1 VSRRGG
7 IVRPSKRPPGWL
19 PPGPEPAGP
28 GDREDLWPA
37 EGEDLCHLT
46 GSWRIFQRTGGHRYS
61 LDDTSTAWYALR
73 AAKGRDI
80 NRHLDLGCGI
90 GSVLL
95 MVVWG
100 LDPETV
106 SVGIEAQ
113 ELSHG
118 LAERSI
124 AYNGVDHRVRAL
136 NGDIREASMLPDDA
150 RFDLV
155 TGSPPYIPIGD
166 GVMSDKEQCAPA
178 RFELRG
184 GIEDYCLAAARW
196 MAPDGLFVFCHA
208 APQRQRCLDA
218 ARAAGMTVVRFQE
231 VVPRAGRNPLLT
243 LFVARFTGDGDP
255 EPLEDA
261 PLVVRDVDGAR
272 TPDYLSL
279 RNDMG
284 MPP

>member
-1 VSRRGG
+1 MSRRGG
-7 IVRPSKRPPGWL
+7 IVRPSKRPPGWE

-73 AAKGRDI
+73 AAKGREVR
-80 NRHLDLGCGI
+80 RHLDLGCGI

-100 LDPETV
+100 LDADNE

-118 LAERSI
+118 LAQRSI

-136 NGDIREASMLPDDA
+136 NGDIRNPEMLPA
-150 RFDLV
+150 AGKFDLV

-184 GIEDYCLAAARW
+184 GIEDYCEAAARW

-208 APQRQRCLDA
+208 APQRDRCLDA
-218 ARAAGMTVVRFQE
+218 ARAAGLVVTRFKE
-231 VVPRAGRNPLLT
+231 VIPREGRSPLLT
-243 LFVARFTGDGDP
+243 LFVARFAGADDP
-255 EPLEDA
+255 EPVAED
-261 PLVVRDVDGAR
+261 PLVVRDAAGAR
-272 TPDYLSL
+272 APGYLEL

>member
-1 VSRRGG
+1 M
-7 IVRPSKRPPGWL
+7 
-19 PPGPEPAGP
+19 PAGP

-46 GSWRIFQRTGGHRYS
+46 GAWRIFQRTGGHRYS
-61 LDDTSTAWYALR
+61 LDDTATAWYALR
-73 AAKGRDI
+73 AAKGREI
-80 NRHLDLGCGI
+80 RRHLDLGCGI

-100 LDPETV
+100 LDPEV
-106 SVGIEAQ
+106 ESRGIEAQ

-124 AYNGVDHRVRAL
+124 AYNGVDHRVQAL
-136 NGDIREASMLPDDA
+136 RGDLRDASMLPA
-150 RFDLV
+150 EPKFDLV

-166 GVMSDKEQCAPA
+166 GVMSEKEQCAPA

-184 GIEDYCLAAARW
+184 GIEDYCQAAARW
-196 MAPDGLFVFCHA
+196 MAADGQFIVCHA
-208 APQRQRCLDA
+208 APQRQRVIDA
-218 ARAAGMTVVRFQE
+218 GAAAGLTVTRFKE
-231 VVPRAGRNPLLT
+231 VVPRAGRSPLLT
-243 LFVARFTGDGDP
+243 LFAMRFAAEGDGP
-255 EPLEDA
+255 PVEEPS
-261 PLVVRDVDGAR
+261 LVVRDEAGTR
-272 TPDYLSL
+272 TADYTQL